1 MFTLATVDISSKVC
15 KMQAFGRVAMISL
28 LSLAVHASAESRVCI
43 GGDLA
48 HLTPAQTSACWDS
61 AHQIGAEAAKFH
73 GPSDWH
79 YFVICTDSDWK
90 DYVVFS
96 KRSAADL
103 ALLGADTDLQS
114 RTTFFRGEWLP
125 KANALVFEKA
135 VAHEVAS
142 ALLQSTDEAVIR
154 KQIATWLPETD
165 RQTLMASR

>member
-1 MFTLATVDISSKVC
+1 
-15 KMQAFGRVAMISL
+15 MQAFARAALISL

-48 HLTPAQTSACWDS
+48 HLTQAQTTDCWAN
-61 AHQIGAEAAKFH
+61 AHQIGAEAAKLR
-73 GPSDWH
+73 GPADWH

-90 DYVVFS
+90 DYVAFS

-103 ALLGADTDLQS
+103 ATLGADTDLQS

-125 KANALVFEKA
+125 KATPSFEKA
-135 VAHEVAS
+135 VAHEVA
-142 ALLQSTDEAVIR
+142 AAVLQSTDEAAIQKR
-154 KQIATWLPETD
+154 LAAWLPEAD